1 MIAKTE
7 VKEQICEMLLNE
19 VAKGNLKAVD
29 LIREMTGEKNSAGVD
44 ENEQVTHIKI
54 EVIDAKGVED

>member
-1 MIAKTE
+1 
-7 VKEQICEMLLNE
+7 MLLNE